1 MCDRGH
7 SASVENLP
15 CPSSSRESHTRFSVY
30 LGSSGGTRS
39 VPFASAFCL
48 SAFPLPCAS
57 HTPPHATI
65 TGSSAVTSPLAGT
78 DHFISFLPTFSC
90 TYGSRL
96 ETTYIGRSLRC
107 ALMNSCRRS
116 AVHGLSSFSR
126 RMRASSEAEERA
138 CRRLFDIFDIS
149 LAKGIKNAS
158 SPGASDVSRPPKRV
172 DFTDSTNLRIGRRK
186 KNQMRRPVAPENTK
200 ICTARRTRFLC
211 HTSMML
217 SL

>member
-7 SASVENLP
+7 SASLENLP

-39 VPFASAFCL
+39 LPFASAVCL

-65 TGSSAVTSPLAGT
+65 TGSSAVTSPLAGA

-116 AVHGLSSFSR
+116 AVHGGSSFSR
-126 RMRASSEAEERA
+126 RMRGSSLAAERA
-138 CRRLFDIFDIS
+138 CTRLDDIFVIS
-149 LAKGIKNAS
+149 FAS
-158 SPGASDVSRPPKRV
+158 GSKKECSSDVSDPLPPRRV
-172 DFTDSTNLRIGRRK
+172 DFTDSANLRSG
-186 KNQMRRPVAPENTK
+186 
-200 ICTARRTRFLC
+200 F
-211 HTSMML
+211 
-217 SL
+217 